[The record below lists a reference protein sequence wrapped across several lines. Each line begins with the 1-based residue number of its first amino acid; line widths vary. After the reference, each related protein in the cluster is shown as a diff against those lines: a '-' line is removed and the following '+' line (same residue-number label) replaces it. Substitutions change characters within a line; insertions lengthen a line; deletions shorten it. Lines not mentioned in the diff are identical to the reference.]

1 MEDSRKSR
9 KHGVSL
15 LLHRRKIAADAA
27 KSGDPS
33 RTAKG
38 ARNLL
43 LNFRPAKVPLGLVVG
58 KRKTQDVEQSQHL
71 LGTPKQRIQQILGL
85 TLLGPAFGRSCR
97 RGGWGGGSPGDNHT
111 KLAKRTNTSTPPHR
125 AAHPPLPH
133 HPPHA

>member
-58 KRKTQDVEQSQHL
+58 KRKTQVVEQSQHL

-97 RGGWGGGSPGDNHT
+97 RGGWGLVSRPTTAPSPQTTNHPQP
-111 KLAKRTNTSTPPHR
+111 APQ
-125 AAHPPLPH
+125 
-133 HPPHA
+133 

>member
-58 KRKTQDVEQSQHL
+58 KRKTQVVEQSQHL

-97 RGGWGGGSPGDNHT
+97 RGGWGRVRRLTSHPQPPIKSKPGRPLHGGDP
-111 KLAKRTNTSTPPHR
+111 AP
-125 AAHPPLPH
+125 
-133 HPPHA
+133 

>member
-58 KRKTQDVEQSQHL
+58 KRKTQVVEQSQHL

-97 RGGWGGGSPGDNHT
+97 RGGGGG
-111 KLAKRTNTSTPPHR
+111 LKRIARPQQPRKTSN
-125 AAHPPLPH
+125 PPLPPRCGG
-133 HPPHA
+133 PPP